1 MALVTFAGRG
11 IGRAIARRLS
21 DEGAAVVVNDL
32 DAAACAEAVAAIPD
46 AVAAPGD
53 VADPEAAPVIV
64 DVVARR
70 YGRLDVLVNNAGIT
84 RDAPVHRMSDE
95 DWHAV
100 RAVALDGTF
109 HMCRA
114 AAELLRGS
122 REHPPR
128 SPSQGGQ
135 RELERLRDPGAP
147 GTANYAAAK
156 AGVIGLTRSLAR
168 EWARYR
174 INVNAVAP
182 GLIAGT
188 RMTRDKPAELVQ
200 HVAAQVPLGRA
211 GTPDDVAGAVA
222 FPVLD
227 RRRLHDGT
235 GTGAARWTGGARLRW
250 PGMPVRAGAWKT
262 SSIAVVL
269 DRPFSRWQR
278 RELR

>member
-1 MALVTFAGRG
+1 MTASLAGRVALVTGAGRG

-64 DVVARR
+64 DAVARR

-84 RDAPVHRMSDE
+84 RDALVHRMSDE

-122 REHPPR
+122 REHPPDHHR
-128 SPSQGGQ
+128 KVVNVSSSVAIY
-135 RELERLRDPGAP
+135 GAP

-222 FPVLD
+222 FLCSTDADFMTGQVLE
-227 RRRLHDGT
+227 LH
-235 GTGAARWTGGARLRW
+235 GGLEV
-250 PGMPVRAGAWKT
+250 PG
-262 SSIAVVL
+262 
-269 DRPFSRWQR
+269 
-278 RELR
+278 